1 MKDSAFFNKRAGI
14 LKPNIKFRVLNLVMK
29 NKQLSGGE
37 VTGDIKN
44 AISAPQSP
52 KQKFSS
58 EVISMMAKYTKRF
71 SNDSEG
77 INKIAKQNEQGNFT
91 LSKF

>member
-14 LKPNIKFRVLNLVMK
+14 LKPNIKFKVLNLVMK

-37 VTGDIKN
+37 ITGDSKN
-44 AISAPQSP
+44 AIATPQSP
-52 KQKFSS
+52 KHKFSS

-71 SNDSEG
+71 SNNSEG
-77 INKIAKQNEQGNFT
+77 INKIAQKNEQENFT
-91 LSKF
+91 RSKF